1 MENLDEAIYW
11 ISKGDVQEI
20 MRAEW
25 GRDLSEQEM
34 TAVAD
39 KIGDY
44 IHWHEATLS
53 AIEDVIAHTLNESN
67 DNGRK

>member
-11 ISKGDVQEI
+11 ISKGDVREI
-20 MRAEW
+20 MHKEW
-25 GRDLSEQEM
+25 GRDLSEREM
-34 TAVAD
+34 AAVAD

-44 IHWHEATLS
+44 IPWHEATLS
-53 AIEDVIAHTLNESN
+53 AIEDVIAQSPN

>member
-20 MRAEW
+20 MHREW

-34 TAVAD
+34 AAVAD

-44 IHWHEATLS
+44 IHWHEATLLT
-53 AIEDVIAHTLNESN
+53 IEDVIGHTLNESSN
-67 DNGRK
+67 NSRK

>member
-20 MRAEW
+20 MHKEW
-25 GRDLSEQEM
+25 GRDLSEREM

-53 AIEDVIAHTLNESN
+53 AIEDVIAQAPN

>member
-1 MENLDEAIYW
+1 MESLDEAIYW

-20 MRAEW
+20 MRAER

-34 TAVAD
+34 TVVAD

-67 DNGRK
+67 NTGRK

>member
-11 ISKGDVQEI
+11 ISKGDIQEI
-20 MRAEW
+20 MHKEW
-25 GRDLSEQEM
+25 GRDLSEREM
-34 TAVAD
+34 AAVAD

-44 IHWHEATLS
+44 IPWHEATLS
-53 AIEDVIAHTLNESN
+53 AIEDVIALTLNESN

>member
-1 MENLDEAIYW
+1 
-11 ISKGDVQEI
+11 
-20 MRAEW
+20 
-25 GRDLSEQEM
+25 M
-34 TAVAD
+34 TAVGD

-53 AIEDVIAHTLNESN
+53 AIEDVIAYTLNESN

>member
-20 MRAEW
+20 MRGGW

-34 TAVAD
+34 AAVAD

>member
-11 ISKGDVQEI
+11 ISKGDIQEI
-20 MRAEW
+20 MHKEW
-25 GRDLSEQEM
+25 GRDLSEREM
-34 TAVAD
+34 VAVAD

-53 AIEDVIAHTLNESN
+53 AIEDVIAPTLNESN
-67 DNGRK
+67 DSGRK